1 MTTTPR
7 QCEGTNSRRRQCE
20 AHALP
25 DSPYCW
31 FHDPAKVEERKQARA
46 NGGQARAGRKITQGN
61 TQPREIRTVADVLAL
76 LGETVNDAL
85 LLENSLNRATVISRL
100 ALAMLKA
107 FEVNELESRM
117 SALERALKLRG
128 E

>member
-1 MTTTPR
+1 MSTAPR
-7 QCEGTNSRRRQCE
+7 QCEATNKRRRQCE

-46 NGGQARAGRKITQGN
+46 NGGQARAGRTITQGN
-61 TQPREIRTVADVLAL
+61 TQPRDIKTVGDVLAL
-76 LGETVNDAL
+76 LNDTVGDCL
-85 LLENSLNRATVISRL
+85 LLENSLARAQTIARL
-100 ALAMLKA
+100 AMAMVKC
-107 FEVNELESRM
+107 FEVNELEARM
-117 SALERALKLRG
+117 AALERALKLRG